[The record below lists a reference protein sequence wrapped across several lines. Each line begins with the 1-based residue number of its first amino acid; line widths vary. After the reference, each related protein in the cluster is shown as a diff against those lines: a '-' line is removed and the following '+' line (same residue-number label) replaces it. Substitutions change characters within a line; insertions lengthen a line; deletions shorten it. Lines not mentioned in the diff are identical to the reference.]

1 MWRLQYGV
9 PEAVTKSQAD
19 TIIARLD
26 SQSEKIDRLQSE
38 IDQMKGGLTVLKAIG
53 AFLGVGGIGALLAW
67 LQSQGK

>member
-1 MWRLQYGV
+1 M
-9 PEAVTKSQAD
+9 TKSQAD

-53 AFLGVGGIGALLAW
+53 AFLGVGGIGTLLAW